1 MFNNERLSQITNFY
15 IIVFQFVN
23 VRTEYVNNKYI
34 TFLYTGFTRS
44 YTYLTLKVITYK
56 WWIKSLQ
63 RKKCKHIIKDWF
75 KFLSFDR
82 HLILTCSSVKSSLDS
97 VADCPHVG
105 GTLGKWWL
113 GGGQDVTTLP
123 GQQHDLL
130 LEGVYLLGLKLHQLY
145 QSLSL
150 SDVGLPSSWKLLT
163 LQKRTFTYIFV
174 LLHSH

>member
-1 MFNNERLSQITNFY
+1 MWNSIINISHSCTQDSQD
-15 IIVFQFVN
+15 
-23 VRTEYVNNKYI
+23 R
-34 TFLYTGFTRS
+34 
-44 YTYLTLKVITYK
+44 TYLTLKVIIYK

>member
-1 MFNNERLSQITNFY
+1 MWIINISHSCTQDSQD
-15 IIVFQFVN
+15 
-23 VRTEYVNNKYI
+23 R
-34 TFLYTGFTRS
+34 
-44 YTYLTLKVITYK
+44 TYLTLKVITYK

-75 KFLSFDR
+75 KLLSFDR

-174 LLHSH
+174 LLHLQNVYERAILTRARTLGSTCQTPLSTHG